1 MAAKAAA
8 AAPTSAAAASAEKA
22 NQAALSFGSGAVYA
36 APKQNEDV
44 FFPPYVP
51 YVPPEVAAF
60 NSELEGAT
68 AVSPEGKLPVLSV
81 DCRVTVP
88 VLLCMIG

>member
-51 YVPPEVAAF
+51 PEVAAF